1 MKNTQINEKLQ
12 LEATALDWLDRQD
25 QDNLKPGD
33 KKSSLFEVTAITAG
47 LGNGWLFSS
56 ECLQKSLPLWEGVEI
71 FIDHHNNPLRSV
83 RDLAGIGFA
92 ASFDQTN
99 GGIQL
104 KVRPSGPS
112 GRLLRAIGLEWL
124 QSPEPRPRLGFSA
137 DIIFSA
143 SGNAVREILKVVS
156 LDLVFQPAR
165 GGIFNRALNQINQ
178 KENKMNEK
186 DQENIVA
193 SNQEI
198 LSETVL
204 QSKQTLL
211 ALKLQQSNLPMPAQQ
226 FLQKEYFQRSDW
238 KLEELEDSILRQR
251 ELAAAYQGRS
261 AIQGA
266 GKIESVKGEHDRLQA
281 AADDLFGA
289 PRSADMQGY
298 SVARLSGIRELYV
311 TLTGDGELLGSPKAK
326 HVRLADSESL
336 PNVLM
341 NSFNK
346 VILKQWDEL
355 GRAGY
360 RWWEKVVQVEHF
372 NSLQQVTGI
381 ILGET
386 SPLNSIAEGT
396 AYGELDIADS
406 GESRSFVKYGGLLPI
421 TLEMI
426 DKDETHKLR
435 QMPAKLANSAIRN
448 ISDLVSGI
456 FTSSNGT
463 GPIMA
468 DGYHVFDSEGHANVG
483 IEALSA
489 ASFEAASQK
498 IYEQSMISPVT
509 EKPSFGLDARYL
521 LVPRSLK
528 LTAMQILYPLL
539 GRELNI
545 VSENM
550 QRGEMGDV
558 IVVPSWK
565 DAKDWAAIADPLLA
579 PGIIIAERNGLL
591 PEIIVADGEHTFD
604 MVHNDVINLKVRH
617 HLAIFAADYRPLY
630 KANVP

>member
-1 MKNTQINEKLQ
+1 M
-12 LEATALDWLDRQD
+12 
-25 QDNLKPGD
+25 
-33 KKSSLFEVTAITAG
+33 
-47 LGNGWLFSS
+47 
-56 ECLQKSLPLWEGVEI
+56 
-71 FIDHHNNPLRSV
+71 
-83 RDLAGIGFA
+83 
-92 ASFDQTN
+92 
-99 GGIQL
+99 
-104 KVRPSGPS
+104 RPSGPS

-178 KENKMNEK
+178 KENKINEK

-226 FLQKEYFQRSDW
+226 FLQKKYFQRSDW

-336 PNVLM
+336 PM
-341 NSFNK
+341 C
-346 VILKQWDEL
+346 
-355 GRAGY
+355 
-360 RWWEKVVQVEHF
+360 
-372 NSLQQVTGI
+372 
-381 ILGET
+381 
-386 SPLNSIAEGT
+386 
-396 AYGELDIADS
+396 
-406 GESRSFVKYGGLLPI
+406 
-421 TLEMI
+421 
-426 DKDETHKLR
+426 
-435 QMPAKLANSAIRN
+435 
-448 ISDLVSGI
+448 
-456 FTSSNGT
+456 
-463 GPIMA
+463 
-468 DGYHVFDSEGHANVG
+468 
-483 IEALSA
+483 
-489 ASFEAASQK
+489 
-498 IYEQSMISPVT
+498 
-509 EKPSFGLDARYL
+509 
-521 LVPRSLK
+521 
-528 LTAMQILYPLL
+528 
-539 GRELNI
+539 
-545 VSENM
+545 
-550 QRGEMGDV
+550 
-558 IVVPSWK
+558 
-565 DAKDWAAIADPLLA
+565 
-579 PGIIIAERNGLL
+579 
-591 PEIIVADGEHTFD
+591 
-604 MVHNDVINLKVRH
+604 
-617 HLAIFAADYRPLY
+617 
-630 KANVP
+630 